1 MIVLDFALPGPPLE
15 ELDRGLDGIARLID
29 RAKGHYEQHGHL
41 NGALGGYKKSTSDH
55 RHHGSREAK
64 AAGS

>member
-1 MIVLDFALPGPPLE
+1 MLFCFSLLGPPLE
-15 ELDRGLDGIARLID
+15 ELDRGLDGIARLIS
-29 RAKGHYEQHGHL
+29 RTKGHFEQHGHL
-41 NGALGGYKKSTSDH
+41 EGATGGYKKSNAEH